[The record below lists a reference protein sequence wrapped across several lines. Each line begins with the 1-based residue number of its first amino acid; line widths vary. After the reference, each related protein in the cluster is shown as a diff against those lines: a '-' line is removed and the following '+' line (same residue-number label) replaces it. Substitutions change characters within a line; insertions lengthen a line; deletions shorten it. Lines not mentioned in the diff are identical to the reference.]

1 VDIPEKTNKMMGMG
15 SDVVEGKQI
24 PQPTS
29 LKAVSVI
36 LNEYF
41 YPEANGYKAISVT
54 AANRAEAEAIYLD
67 KRVPVEP
74 EKVEAKETNNE

>member
-1 VDIPEKTNKMMGMG
+1 MIDDADN
-15 SDVVEGKQI
+15 KQI

-41 YPEANGYKAISVT
+41 YPAANGYQAICVVAS
-54 AANRAEAEAIYLD
+54 NKEEAEKIYLD
-67 KRVPVEP
+67 KRVPVQP
-74 EKVEAKETNNE
+74 DEKVEAKETNNE

>member
-1 VDIPEKTNKMMGMG
+1 MIDDADN
-15 SDVVEGKQI
+15 KQI

-41 YPEANGYKAISVT
+41 YPEANGFKAISVT
-54 AANRAEAEAIYLD
+54 AANREEAEAIYLD
-67 KRVPVEP
+67 KRVPVEL

>member
-1 VDIPEKTNKMMGMG
+1 MVDGADNKQ
-15 SDVVEGKQI
+15 V

-41 YPEANGYKAISVT
+41 YPAANGYQAICVVAS
-54 AANRAEAEAIYLD
+54 NKEEAEKIYLD
-67 KRVPVEP
+67 KRVPVQP